1 MTKNENYNFIIILFL
16 SSIVG
21 LFVGIV
27 GSLFQMGINAIISY
41 KSNLISSW
49 SFFDDYLWIP
59 YIFSST
65 IMVSLSIYIVRKY
78 APEAAGSGIQEIEG
92 VLEEKREMRS
102 IRVILVKFFGGI
114 FSLGAGMVMGREGPT
129 IQIGGAL
136 GHIVSLFT
144 KLEKEEIKILIAAGA
159 GAGLAVA
166 FNAPLAGIL
175 FVLEE
180 MRTQL
185 RYSYLLFLSV
195 ISSVV
200 VSVIV
205 LHVMMG
211 NFAYVSMDTLPVLET
226 KELWIFLIFGAIFGI
241 FGLLFNTLLVKFADI
256 FASFHGWKLHVLT
269 LSIGALIGLLVWS
282 WPQSVGDGFNVISSS
297 FSRELSLGSLFLLII
312 VRFIMTL
319 ISYGT
324 SAPGGIFAPMLAIGT
339 LFGLWF
345 GIVINDIFP
354 QYTISPEV
362 FAVVGMSALF
372 SATVRAPLTGIILAV
387 ELTQNYNLILPLIIT
402 SLIAT
407 IVVRILGGRPI
418 YTILLERT
426 LNISKFGVKHD
437 YSNIY
442 RKNSK

>member
-1 MTKNENYNFIIILFL
+1 MTKNENYTFIIMLFL

-21 LFVGIV
+21 LFVGVV
-27 GSLFQMGINAIISY
+27 GSLFQMGINAIISS
-41 KSNLISSW
+41 KSNFISSLW
-49 SFFDDYLWIP
+49 FFDDYLWIP
-59 YIFSST
+59 YMLSSA
-65 IMVSLSIYIVRKY
+65 IMVFLSIYIVKKF

-92 VLEEKREMRS
+92 VLEDKREMRS
-102 IRVILVKFFGGI
+102 LRVILVKFFGGI

-129 IQIGGAL
+129 VQIGGAF
-136 GHIVSLFT
+136 GHIVSSFT

-180 MRTQL
+180 MRSQL
-185 RYSYLLFLSV
+185 KYSYLSFLSV

-200 VSVIV
+200 VGVIV

-211 NFAYVSMDTLPVLET
+211 NFVYIPMDIFPVLET
-226 KELWIFLIFGAIFGI
+226 KELWIFLIFGAIFGV

-256 FASFHGWKLHVLT
+256 FASFHGWRLNVLT

-297 FSRELSLGSLFLLII
+297 FSSSLALESLVILII

-345 GIVINDIFP
+345 GIIVNEIFP

-372 SATVRAPLTGIILAV
+372 SATVRAPLTGIILVV

-407 IVVRILGGRPI
+407 VVVRVLGGRPI

-426 LNISKFGVKHD
+426 LSISKFGDKL
-437 YSNIY
+437 
-442 RKNSK
+442 

>member
-1 MTKNENYNFIIILFL
+1 MTKNEHCTFIIMLLL

-21 LFVGIV
+21 LFVGVV
-27 GSLFQMGINAIISY
+27 GSFFQMGIDAVVNS
-41 KSNLISSW
+41 KSNFISSW
-49 SFFDDYLWIP
+49 WFFDDYLWIP
-59 YIFSST
+59 YMFSSA
-65 IMVSLSIYIVRKY
+65 IMVFLSIYITRKY
-78 APEAAGSGIQEIEG
+78 APETAGSGIQEIEG
-92 VLEEKREMRS
+92 ILEDKREMRS
-102 IRVILVKFFGGI
+102 LRVVLVKFFGGI
-114 FSLGAGMVMGREGPT
+114 LSLGAGMVMGREGPT
-129 IQIGGAL
+129 VQIGGAF
-136 GHIVSLFT
+136 GHIVSSFT
-144 KLEKEEIKILIAAGA
+144 KLKKEDIKILIAAGA

-185 RYSYLLFLSV
+185 QYSYLSFLST
-195 ISSVV
+195 ISAVV
-200 VSVIV
+200 VGVIV
-205 LHVMMG
+205 LHVVMG
-211 NFAYVSMDTLPVLET
+211 NFVYIPMDILPVLPT
-226 KELWIFLIFGAIFGI
+226 KELWIFLIFGAIFGA

-256 FASFHGWKLHVLT
+256 FVSFYGWKLHVLT
-269 LSIGALIGLLVWS
+269 LSIGALVGLLVWH
-282 WPQSVGDGFNVISSS
+282 WPRSVGDGFNVISSS
-297 FSRELSLGSLFLLII
+297 FSGGLALEPLFTLII

-372 SATVRAPLTGIILAV
+372 SATVRAPLTGIILVV
-387 ELTQNYNLILPLIIT
+387 ELTQNYNLILPLILT

-407 IVVRILGGRPI
+407 VVVRVLGGRPI

-426 LNISKFGVKHD
+426 LNISKFGAKKAESEVND
-437 YSNIY
+437 
-442 RKNSK
+442 